1 MVEQLVLKIYG
12 SSFSANLSFSN
23 DKLTTFSIDYNV
35 ESGKFTISGADIV
48 ISIGNYHY
56 MPEKKEILSDFN
68 ETVMEKYKEKIT
80 VWKINESEAKQL
92 LLDLLDYINGL
103 TKGEANELIEKVKN
117 AVKSENV
124 EVKFSSELSGFSSEY
139 STIYK
144 EAEGINKL
152 RVGSLLLVIASIFF
166 TLAFFVLLTPV
177 LFPLMTVSYHP
188 IAIVGTA
195 IDFIIVEAI
204 GALAG
209 YIALLNVRKGFEILN
224 NLGKDVGIG
233 YTGTILAFIA
243 LALLI
248 LGLSLAFIGVGAL
261 LIISYA
267 IGIISDVLIGI
278 EFYKLGEIYNEGMT
292 KIGGILVIIIPFVG
306 YILTYSG
313 LGKIITKIMLPTPPA
328 KPE

>member
-1 MVEQLVLKIYG
+1 MGGQTVLKIYG

-23 DKLTTFSIDYNV
+23 DKLATFSIEYNI
-35 ESGKFTISGADIV
+35 ESGKLTISGADIV

-56 MPEKKEILSDFN
+56 MPEKKDILRGFN

-80 VWKINESEAKQL
+80 RWEINESEAKQL
-92 LLDLLDYINGL
+92 LLDLLDYVNGI
-103 TKGEANELIEKVKN
+103 TKGEAADLIENVKS
-117 AVKSENV
+117 AVKGENV
-124 EVKFSSELSGFSSEY
+124 EVRFSSELSGFSSEY

-144 EAEGINKL
+144 EAEGIDKL
-152 RVGSLLLVIASIFF
+152 RTGSLIFVLASIFF

-177 LFPLMTVSYHP
+177 LFPLITVSYHP
-188 IAIVGTA
+188 IAMVGTV

-209 YIALLNVRKGFEILN
+209 YIALLDVRKGFEILN
-224 NLGKDVGIG
+224 NLGKDTGIG
-233 YTGTILAFIA
+233 YIGTTLAFIA

-248 LGLSLAFIGVGAL
+248 LGLSLAFMGVGAL

-267 IGIISDVLIGI
+267 IGIISNVLIGI
-278 EFYKLGEIYNEGMT
+278 GFYEVGEIYNEGMT
-292 KIGGILVIIIPFVG
+292 KIGGILAIIIPFIG
-306 YILTYSG
+306 YILTYVG
-313 LGKIITKIMLPTPPA
+313 LGKIIKKMMLPTPPA